1 MNRTPPPS
9 TREQTSTTRR
19 SLCLAAAASGLL
31 PSALLAQSDASA
43 FPATTVRMVVP
54 FPPGGGADAQARN
67 LAERL
72 SQRWKQSVVIDN
84 VSGAGGAVAANKV
97 ARSRPDG
104 LTLFFLTHPILSI
117 NPLLASNLPYDPV
130 KDFTPIIR
138 LISAPLVLMVPLDSP
153 VKSVND
159 LIRIA
164 KEKPGVLNFG
174 SGGLG
179 TTQHLAAELLQ
190 SSAGISMTHVPY
202 RGNAQT
208 ITALVSNEIQ
218 LFFDGV
224 PSASNQMKGGR
235 VRGVAVTNANRLA
248 GLPDLPTVAETLP
261 GFEVTLAYGLAAPA
275 GTPADLIARINAD
288 CEAVI
293 RDASFAER
301 AARDG
306 ASVHGGSAAEFADFL
321 ASERRKWGEVAR
333 RLNQQKS

>member
-1 MNRTPPPS
+1 
-9 TREQTSTTRR
+9 
-19 SLCLAAAASGLL
+19 
-31 PSALLAQSDASA
+31 
-43 FPATTVRMVVP
+43 MVVP

-72 SQRWKQSVVIDN
+72 AQRWKQPVVIDN

-104 LTLFFLTHPILSI
+104 LTIFFLTHPILSI

-130 KDFTPIIR
+130 KDFAPIIR
-138 LISAPLVLMVPLDSP
+138 LLSAPLVLMVPADSP
-153 VKSVND
+153 IRSVSD
-159 LIRIA
+159 LVRTA

-190 SSAGISMTHVPY
+190 SSAGVSMTHVPY

-235 VRGVAVTNANRLA
+235 VRGVAVTSEQRLA
-248 GLPDLPTVAETLP
+248 GLPELPTVAETLP

-275 GTPADLIARINAD
+275 GTPSELIARINAD
-288 CEAVI
+288 CAAVI
-293 RDASFAER
+293 REASFMER

-306 ASVHGGSAAEFADFL
+306 ATVHGGSAAEFADFL

>member
-1 MNRTPPPS
+1 MNPATGLNEDTEFS
-9 TREQTSTTRR
+9 TSRR
-19 SLCLAAAASGLL
+19 RLCIAAAAAGAL
-31 PSALLAQSDASA
+31 PSALLAQTDAGA
-43 FPATTVRMVVP
+43 FPGTTVRMVVP

-72 SQRWKQSVVIDN
+72 AQRWKQPVVIDN

-97 ARSRPDG
+97 ARSKPDG
-104 LTLFFLTHPILSI
+104 LTIFFLTHPILSI

-130 KDFTPIIR
+130 KDFAPIIR
-138 LISAPLVLMVPLDSP
+138 LISAPLVLMVPADSA
-153 VKSVND
+153 VRSVSD
-159 LIRIA
+159 LIRVA

-190 SSAGISMTHVPY
+190 ASAGISMTHVPY

-235 VRGVAVTNANRLA
+235 VRGVAVTSEKRLE

-288 CEAVI
+288 CAAVI
-293 RDASFAER
+293 REAAYAER

-306 ASVHGGSAAEFADFL
+306 AAVHGGSPAEFGEFL
-321 ASERRKWGEVAR
+321 ATERRKWVEVAR
-333 RLNQQKS
+333 RINQQKN